1 MIRILA
7 VLLICL
13 TASVGCNQSN
23 NAEVARVKAE
33 AAAAREKAEAELV
46 KAKAE
51 AEAAKAQLAEATQAQ
66 PKAVDADRRA
76 AEWVLRSGG
85 SISAIVDGTLLT
97 ITAGESL
104 SEKPLKLVGVNFDR
118 QGEVLDEGLE
128 YLQNLP
134 GLESVNLTAQAGVT
148 SLKHF
153 KGNPRLRELFLR
165 HTGVTDAGLEP
176 IKSLPQL
183 ELLAIGDTQV
193 TDAGLEHLKGM
204 NKLKVLDLA
213 ACKNLT
219 EGGLAHLPGLS
230 NLETL
235 HLTGLPITD
244 KGLEQLKDIK
254 SLKTVELNGTKVSE
268 DGVKS
273 LQTALPNCQVN
284 R

>member
-23 NAEVARVKAE
+23 NAEIARVKAE
-33 AAAAREKAEAELV
+33 AAAAREKAEAELA

-51 AEAAKAQLAEATQAQ
+51 LEAAKAQFAKATQAQ
-66 PKAVDADRRA
+66 PQAVDADRRA

-104 SEKPLKLVGVNFDR
+104 SDKPLKLVGVNL
-118 QGEVLDEGLE
+118 GANGKVVDEGLE
-128 YLQNLP
+128 YLQNLS
-134 GLESVNLTAQAGVT
+134 GLESVNLTAQARVT
-148 SLKHF
+148 SLEHF

-165 HTGVTDAGLEP
+165 HTGITDAGLES

-204 NKLKVLDLA
+204 NNLKILDLFG
-213 ACKNLT
+213 CKNVT
-219 EGGLAHLPGLS
+219 EGGLVHLAGLPR
-230 NLETL
+230 LETL
-235 HLTGLPITD
+235 ILAGLPVTD
-244 KGLEQLKDIK
+244 KSLEQLKGIK
-254 SLKTVELNGTKVSE
+254 SLKTVELNGTKVTDE
-268 DGVKS
+268 GVKS

-284 R
+284 K